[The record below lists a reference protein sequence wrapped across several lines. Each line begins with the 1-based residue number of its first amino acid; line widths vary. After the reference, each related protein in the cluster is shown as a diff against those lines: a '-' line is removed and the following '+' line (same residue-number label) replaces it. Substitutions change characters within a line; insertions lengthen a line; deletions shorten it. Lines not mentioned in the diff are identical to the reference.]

1 LSGGQVVDLPPFFL
15 AAMHYDRGDGDCPHE
30 PGEKVMRGL
39 VKPDRREFL
48 RASLLGSGTLL
59 LGFDKLSGFARP
71 QNERDNPF
79 RGGKQLG
86 ILEFTGESQ
95 APLDAIIGAGLDAR
109 LFSDLSRLS
118 PEQLVTPTE
127 KFYTRTCASELLDAG
142 KPWTIKVG
150 GLVQE
155 PLNLTLE
162 DLVKGAKPMGMH
174 LMECSGNTRATR
186 FGLLS
191 VGDWI
196 GVPISDL
203 LATRIKPGTDR
214 VMVSGFDQYPMKS
227 ATSIPGADWVFTVE
241 QLNASKA
248 FLATEMNGQ
257 PLSRDHGAPVRLI
270 MPGWYGCTSI
280 KWVNAITFVD
290 ENFLATSQM
299 QEFAARTHQQGVP
312 KLARDYR
319 PAIIDQA
326 AMPIRVEE
334 WFADGRIKYRVVGI
348 LWGGSRLVKALE
360 IRFNPEEDYVRVAH
374 FSQTTNDP
382 WSFWSHVWTP
392 KATGTYLIRL
402 RVTDPSVET
411 KRLDSGHYVRSV
423 EVTEI

>member
-1 LSGGQVVDLPPFFL
+1 
-15 AAMHYDRGDGDCPHE
+15 MHYDRGDGDCPHE

-59 LGFDKLSGFARP
+59 LGFHKLSGFARP
-71 QNERDNPF
+71 QNEQDNPF

-118 PEQLVTPTE
+118 PEQLVTPIE

-155 PLNLTLE
+155 PVNLTLE
-162 DLVKGAKPMGMH
+162 NLGKSARPMGMH

-191 VGDWI
+191 VGDWT
-196 GVPISDL
+196 GVPIPDL
-203 LATRIKPGTDR
+203 LATRTKPRTDR

-241 QLNASKA
+241 QLRASKA

-326 AMPIRVEE
+326 AMPIRVEK
-334 WFADGRIKYRVVGI
+334 WFVDGRIKYRVLGI

-360 IRFNPEEDYVRVAH
+360 IRFNPEEDYVRVWD
-374 FSQTTNDP
+374 FSQTANDP
-382 WSFWSHVWTP
+382 CSFWSHAWTP

-402 RVTDPSVET
+402 RVTDPTVET

>member
-1 LSGGQVVDLPPFFL
+1 
-15 AAMHYDRGDGDCPHE
+15 MRE
-30 PGEKVMRGL
+30 P

-48 RASLLGSGTLL
+48 RVSLLGSGALL
-59 LGFDKLSGFARP
+59 VGFDKLSSFARP
-71 QNERDNPF
+71 QNERDNPL

-95 APLDAIIGAGLDAR
+95 APLDTIIGAGLDAR
-109 LFSDLSRLS
+109 LFSDLTRLS
-118 PEQLVTPTE
+118 SEQLVTPIE
-127 KFYTRTCASELLDAG
+127 KFYTRTSASELLDAE

-155 PLNLTLE
+155 PVNLTLE
-162 DLVKGAKPMGMH
+162 NLGKSARPMGMH

-191 VGDWI
+191 VGDWT
-196 GVPISDL
+196 GVPIPDL
-203 LATRIKPGTDR
+203 LATRTKPRTHR

-241 QLNASKA
+241 QLKASKA

-290 ENFLATSQM
+290 ENFWATSQM

-326 AMPIRVEE
+326 AMPIRVEK
-334 WFADGRIKYRVVGI
+334 WFVDDRIKYRVVGI

-360 IRFNPEEDYVRVAH
+360 IRFNPEEDYVRVWD
-374 FSQTTNDP
+374 FSQTANDP
-382 WSFWSHVWTP
+382 WSFWSHAWTP

-402 RVTDPSVET
+402 RVTDPTVET